1 MKRIQFLVLT
11 AATVASLLVAA
22 CGSNP
27 ATGGKTVVMGSWEG
41 EKKAT
46 AKHHQEIVK
55 ALGLYD
61 DQATQEY
68 VNLVGQRVAR
78 VSDLPNEEFKF
89 FVIDDEAI
97 NAFTTGCC
105 NVYVNRGL
113 LLNINSEAELA
124 GVLGHEI
131 GHITA
136 RHPAKRQTRGMAAQ
150 LGAMAAA
157 ILTGS
162 SAIGQLAN
170 IGASAWMMGYGR
182 ENEME
187 ADRLG
192 MKYMVKAGYNPESI
206 GHVFNMFQAGEK
218 FERQRAAAEGREPR
232 LYHGVFSSHPSP
244 DERAVQAAKGAGN
257 IKDAPPGGWIE
268 RHDEYLTTINGIAYG
283 TSKAQGIV
291 RDNRFY
297 HADMGITVAFPRGWT
312 IENTHDRLLAFT
324 PRKDAMMMIMIDKK
338 PAKQAPREFMLTKL
352 QGQSVFKGEPIT
364 TSEGNEGYAI
374 VARTGSP
381 IDNGAGPVRWAC
393 VYRGESAYI
402 FAGAS
407 RSAMEGVPEIDGL
420 IMSVATTLRGLKP
433 SEFPL
438 AEPYRLKVVRATE
451 KTRLA
456 DYAADMPEDKFKK
469 ETLEL
474 INAMYPNKEPK
485 PGSLFKIVE

>member
-1 MKRIQFLVLT
+1 MKRIRLIPLLIT
-11 AATVASLLVAA
+11 AICVFAA
-22 CGSNP
+22 GCGSDP
-27 ATGGKTVVMGSWEG
+27 STGGKSVGVGGLEG
-41 EKKAT
+41 EKKT
-46 AKHHQEIVK
+46 VQKNHQEIVK

-61 DQATQEY
+61 DQAMQEY
-68 VNLVGQRVAR
+68 VNIVGQRVAL
-78 VSDLPNEEFKF
+78 VSDMPQEEFKF
-89 FVIDDEAI
+89 YVIDDEAI

-113 LLNINSEAELA
+113 LVNLNSEAELA

-131 GHITA
+131 GHVTA
-136 RHPAKRQTRGMAAQ
+136 RHPARRQARGVAAS

-162 SAIGQLAN
+162 NAIGQLAN
-170 IGASAWMMGYGR
+170 IGGQAWMMGYGR

-192 MKYMVKAGYNPESI
+192 LKYMVKAGYDPNSI
-206 GHVFNMFQAGEK
+206 AHVFEMFQAGEK
-218 FERQRAAAEGREPR
+218 FERARATAEGREPR

-244 DERAVQAAKGAGN
+244 DDRAVQAAKGSAN
-257 IKDAPPGGWIE
+257 IKAEPAGGWIE

-283 TSKAQGIV
+283 SSKAQGIV

-312 IENTHDRLLAFT
+312 IENQRDRLLAYT
-324 PRKDAMMMIMIDKK
+324 PKKDAFIQILIDRK
-338 PAKQAPREFMLTKL
+338 PDKQAPREFVLSKL
-352 QGQSVFKGEPIT
+352 KGQSVFKGEPLT
-364 TSEGNEGYAI
+364 ADGNEGYT
-374 VARTGSP
+374 VVTRSGSP
-381 IDNGAGPVRWAC
+381 IDNGLGPVRW
-393 VYRGESAYI
+393 VVMYRGQSAFI

-407 RSAMEGVPEIDGL
+407 RSALDGVPEVDGL
-420 IMSVATTLRGLKP
+420 IKSTALTLRGLKP

-438 AEPYRLKVVRATE
+438 AEPYRIKVVKATD
-451 KTRLA
+451 KTDLS
-456 DYAADMPEDKFKK
+456 DYAGDMPEDKFKK

-485 PGSLFKIVE
+485 SGQLFKIVE

>member
-1 MKRIQFLVLT
+1 MKRTPLIVLC
-11 AATVASLLVAA
+11 VAA
-22 CGSNP
+22 SIVFVAGCASNP
-27 ATGGKTVVMGSWEG
+27 ATGGKNVVMGSMEG
-41 EKKAT
+41 EKKT
-46 AKHHQEIVK
+46 VQKNHQEIVK
-55 ALGLYD
+55 AMGLYD

-68 VNLVGQRVAR
+68 VNVVGNRVAR
-78 VSDLPNEEFKF
+78 ASDLPNEEFKF

-113 LLNINSEAELA
+113 LVNINSEAELA

-136 RHPAKRQTRGMAAQ
+136 RHPARRQTRGMAAS

-162 SAIGQLAN
+162 NAVGQLAN
-170 IGASAWMMGYGR
+170 IGAQAWMMGYGR

-192 MKYMVKAGYNPESI
+192 MKYMTKAGYDPEQI
-206 GHVFNMFQAGEK
+206 GKVFNMFQAGEK
-218 FERQRAAAEGREPR
+218 FERARATAEGREPR

-244 DERAVQAAKGAGN
+244 DERAVQAAKGAAN
-257 IKDAPPGGWIE
+257 IKEAPPGGWLV

-283 TSKAQGIV
+283 SSKAQGVV

-297 HADMGITVAFPRGWT
+297 HADMNFTVAFPRGWT
-312 IENTHDRLLAFT
+312 VDNGHDSLQAHT
-324 PRKDAMMMIMIDKK
+324 PANDAMMMIRMDKK
-338 PAKQAPREFMLTKL
+338 PDKQAPREYLLTKL
-352 QGQSVFKGEPIT
+352 QGQSIFKGEPIT
-364 TSEGNEGYAI
+364 TTEGNEGYAI
-374 VARTGSP
+374 VTRSGSP
-381 IDNGAGPVRWAC
+381 IDNGLGPVRWVA
-393 VYRGESAYI
+393 VYRGQSVFI

-407 RSAMEGVPEIDGL
+407 RSAMNGVPEVDGL
-420 IMSVATTLRGLKP
+420 VMSVATTLRALKP

-438 AEPYRLKVVRATE
+438 AEPYRVKVVKATD
-451 KTRLA
+451 KTRLP
-456 DYAADMPEDKFKK
+456 DYAADMPEAKFKE

-474 INAMYPNKEPK
+474 INAMYPNKKPK
-485 PGSLFKIVE
+485 PGELFKVIE

>member
-1 MKRIQFLVLT
+1 MNRTRLIPLLIT
-11 AATVASLLVAA
+11 AICVFAA
-22 CGSNP
+22 GCGSNP
-27 ATGGKTVVMGSWEG
+27 ATGGKNVVLGSWEG
-41 EKKAT
+41 EKKT
-46 AKHHQEIVK
+46 TQKNHQEIVK

-68 VNLVGQRVAR
+68 VQIVGAR
-78 VSDLPNEEFKF
+78 MALASDLPNEEFKF

-113 LLNINSEAELA
+113 LVNLNSEAELA

-131 GHITA
+131 GHVTA
-136 RHPAKRQTRGMAAQ
+136 RHPARRQTRGMAAS

-162 SAIGQLAN
+162 NAIGQLAN
-170 IGASAWMMGYGR
+170 IGAAAWMSGYGR

-192 MKYMVKAGYNPESI
+192 LKYMVKAGYNPESI
-206 GHVFNMFQAGEK
+206 GKVFNVFQAGEK

-244 DERAVQAAKGAGN
+244 DERAVQAAKGAAN
-257 IKDAPPGGWIE
+257 IKDAPPTGWIE

-283 TSKAQGIV
+283 SSKAQGIV

-312 IENTHDRLLAFT
+312 IENQRDRLLAFT
-324 PRKDAMMMIMIDKK
+324 PKKDAMMQIMIDAK
-338 PAKQAPREFMLTKL
+338 PEKQAPREFLLSKL
-352 QGQSVFKGEPIT
+352 KGQSVFKGEPLT
-364 TSEGNEGYAI
+364 ADGNEGYT
-374 VARTGSP
+374 VVTRSGSP
-381 IDNGAGPVRWAC
+381 IDNGLGPVRW
-393 VYRGESAYI
+393 VVMYRGQSAFI

-407 RSAMEGVPEIDGL
+407 RSALDGVPEVDGL
-420 IMSVATTLRGLKP
+420 IKSTALTLRGLKP

-438 AEPYRLKVVRATE
+438 AEPYRIKVVKATA
-451 KTRLA
+451 KTDLS
-456 DYAADMPEDKFKK
+456 DYAQDMPEDKFKK

-485 PGSLFKIVE
+485 SGQLFKIVE

>member
-1 MKRIQFLVLT
+1 MKRTTLFPLLI
-11 AATVASLLVAA
+11 AATCVFVAGCS
-22 CGSNP
+22 SNP
-27 ATGGKTVVMGSWEG
+27 ATGGKNVVMGSMEG
-41 EKKAT
+41 EKKT
-46 AKHHQEIVK
+46 VQKHHQEIVK

-61 DQATQEY
+61 DQAMQEY
-68 VNLVGQRVAR
+68 VNIVGQRVAL

-89 FVIDDEAI
+89 FVIDDEGI

-113 LLNINSEAELA
+113 LVNINSEAELA

-136 RHPAKRQTRGMAAQ
+136 RHPARRQTRGVAAS

-162 SAIGQLAN
+162 NAIGQLAN
-170 IGASAWMMGYGR
+170 IGGQAWMSGYGR

-192 MKYMVKAGYNPESI
+192 LKYMVKAGYNPESI
-206 GHVFNMFQAGEK
+206 GKVFSVFQAGEK

-244 DERAVQAAKGAGN
+244 DERAVQAAKGAEN
-257 IKDAPPGGWIE
+257 IKDAPPTGWIE

-283 TSKAQGIV
+283 SSKAQGIV

-312 IENTHDRLLAFT
+312 IDNQRDSLIAFT
-324 PRKDAMMMIMIDKK
+324 PKKDAMMQVLVDRK
-338 PAKQAPREFMLTKL
+338 PDKQAPREFLLSRL
-352 QGQSVFKGEPIT
+352 QGQSVFKGEPFT

-374 VARTGSP
+374 V
-381 IDNGAGPVRWAC
+381 
-393 VYRGESAYI
+393 
-402 FAGAS
+402 
-407 RSAMEGVPEIDGL
+407 
-420 IMSVATTLRGLKP
+420 
-433 SEFPL
+433 
-438 AEPYRLKVVRATE
+438 
-451 KTRLA
+451 
-456 DYAADMPEDKFKK
+456 
-469 ETLEL
+469 
-474 INAMYPNKEPK
+474 
-485 PGSLFKIVE
+485 

>member
-1 MKRIQFLVLT
+1 MKRIRFLSVVI
-11 AATVASLLVAA
+11 AATSVFIAG

-27 ATGGKTVVMGSWEG
+27 ATGGKNVVIGSWEG
-41 EKKAT
+41 EKKT
-46 AKHHQEIVK
+46 TQKHHQEIVK

-68 VNLVGQRVAR
+68 VQQIGSRLALA
-78 VSDLPNEEFKF
+78 SDLPNEEFKF
-89 FVIDDEAI
+89 FVIDDENI

-113 LLNINSEAELA
+113 LVHLNSEAELA
-124 GVLGHEI
+124 GVIGHEI

-136 RHPAKRQTRGMAAQ
+136 RHPARRQTRGVAAS

-162 SAIGQLAN
+162 NAIGQLAN
-170 IGASAWMMGYGR
+170 IGAQAWMSGYGR

-192 MKYMVKAGYNPESI
+192 LKYMVKAGYKPESI
-206 GHVFNMFQAGEK
+206 GNVFDMFQAGEK

-244 DERAVQAAKGAGN
+244 DQRAVQAAKGAAN
-257 IKDAPPGGWIE
+257 IKDAPPEGWLE
-268 RHDEYLTTINGIAYG
+268 RRDEYLNTINGIAYG
-283 TSKAQGIV
+283 SSKAQGIV

-297 HADMGITVAFPRGWT
+297 HSEMGITVAFPRGWT
-312 IENTHDRLLAFT
+312 IENMRDRLLAFT
-324 PRKDAMMMIMIDKK
+324 PKKDALMQVMIDAK
-338 PAKQAPREFMLTKL
+338 PEKQAPREFLLSKL
-352 QGQSVFKGEPIT
+352 KGASVFKGEPIT
-364 TSEGNEGYAI
+364 TADGEGYTV
-374 VARTGSP
+374 VARSGSP
-381 IDNGAGPVRWAC
+381 IDNGLGPVRWVV
-393 VYRGESAYI
+393 VYRNQSAFL

-407 RSAMEGVPEIDGL
+407 RSALEGVPEVDGL
-420 IMSVATTLRGLKP
+420 IRSTALTLRGLKP

-438 AEPYRLKVVRATE
+438 AEPYRVKVVKATNA
-451 KTRLA
+451 TQLS
-456 DYAADMPEDKFKK
+456 DYAADMPEDKFKE

-474 INAMYPNKEPK
+474 INAMYPNKRPQ
-485 PGSLFKIVE
+485 PGQLFKIVE

>member
-1 MKRIQFLVLT
+1 MKRTTLFPLLIT
-11 AATVASLLVAA
+11 AICVFAA
-22 CGSNP
+22 GCGSNP
-27 ATGGKTVVMGSWEG
+27 ATGGKNVVLGSWEG
-41 EKKAT
+41 EKKT
-46 AKHHQEIVK
+46 TQKNHQEIVK

-68 VNLVGQRVAR
+68 VQIVGAR
-78 VSDLPNEEFKF
+78 MALASDLPNEEFKF

-113 LLNINSEAELA
+113 LVNLNSEAELA

-131 GHITA
+131 GHVTA
-136 RHPAKRQTRGMAAQ
+136 RHPARRQTRGMAAS

-162 SAIGQLAN
+162 NAIGQLAN
-170 IGASAWMMGYGR
+170 IGAAAWMSGYGR

-192 MKYMVKAGYNPESI
+192 LKYMVKAGYNPESI
-206 GHVFNMFQAGEK
+206 GKVFNVFQAGEK

-244 DERAVQAAKGAGN
+244 DERAVQAAKGAAN
-257 IKDAPPGGWIE
+257 IKDAPPNGWIE

-283 TSKAQGIV
+283 SSKAQGIV

-312 IENTHDRLLAFT
+312 IENQRDRLLAFT
-324 PRKDAMMMIMIDKK
+324 PKKDAMMQIMIDAK
-338 PAKQAPREFMLTKL
+338 PEKQAPREFLLSKL
-352 QGQSVFKGEPIT
+352 KGQSVFKGEPLT
-364 TSEGNEGYAI
+364 ADGNEGYT
-374 VARTGSP
+374 VVTRSGSP
-381 IDNGAGPVRWAC
+381 IDNGLGPVRW
-393 VYRGESAYI
+393 VVMYRGQSAFI

-407 RSAMEGVPEIDGL
+407 RSALDGVPEVDGL
-420 IMSVATTLRGLKP
+420 IKSTALTLRGLKP

-438 AEPYRLKVVRATE
+438 AEPYRIKVVKATA
-451 KTRLA
+451 KTDLS
-456 DYAADMPEDKFKK
+456 DYAQDMPEDKFKK

-474 INAMYPNKEPK
+474 INAMYPNKEPNS
-485 PGSLFKIVE
+485 GQLFKIVE

>member
-1 MKRIQFLVLT
+1 MKRIRLLPLLI
-11 AATVASLLVAA
+11 AASSVFIAG

-27 ATGGKTVVMGSWEG
+27 ATGGKNVVVGTWEG
-41 EKKAT
+41 EKKT
-46 AKHHQEIVK
+46 TQKHHQEIIK
-55 ALGLYD
+55 ALGVYD

-68 VNLVGQRVAR
+68 VQIVGSRVAQA
-78 VSDLPNEEFKF
+78 SDLPNEEFKF
-89 FVIDDEAI
+89 YVIDDEAI

-113 LLNINSEAELA
+113 LVNLNSEAELA

-131 GHITA
+131 GHVTA
-136 RHPAKRQTRGMAAQ
+136 RHPARRQTQGMAAS

-162 SAIGQLAN
+162 NAIGQLAN
-170 IGASAWMMGYGR
+170 IGAQAWMSGYGR

-192 MKYMVKAGYNPESI
+192 LKYMVKAGYNPESI
-206 GHVFNMFQAGEK
+206 GKVFNMFQAGEK

-244 DERAVQAAKGAGN
+244 DQREVQAAKGAAN
-257 IKDAPPGGWIE
+257 IKEEPPGGWIE

-283 TSKAQGIV
+283 SSKAQGIV

-312 IENTHDRLLAFT
+312 IENLRDRIIAFT
-324 PRKDAMMMIMIDKK
+324 PKKDAMMQIMIDAK
-338 PAKQAPREFMLTKL
+338 PEKQAPREFLLSKL
-352 QGQSVFKGEPIT
+352 KGQSVFKGEPLT
-364 TSEGNEGYAI
+364 AADSEGYTV

-381 IDNGAGPVRWAC
+381 IDNGTGPVRWA
-393 VYRGESAYI
+393 VMYRGQSAFI
-402 FAGAS
+402 IAGAS
-407 RSAMEGVPEIDGL
+407 RSALDGVPEVDGL
-420 IMSVATTLRGLKP
+420 IKSTALTLRGLKP

-438 AEPYRLKVVRATE
+438 AEPYRIKVVKAVKGTE
-451 KTRLA
+451 LS
-456 DYAADMPEDKFKK
+456 DYAQDMPEDKFKK

-474 INAMYPNKEPK
+474 INAMYPNKEPP
-485 PGSLFKIVE
+485 PGALFKIVE

>member
-1 MKRIQFLVLT
+1 MKRIQLIVLSLT
-11 AATVASLLVAA
+11 AATIFIVSCA
-22 CGSNP
+22 SNP
-27 ATGGKTVVMGSWEG
+27 ATGGKNVVLGSMDG
-41 EKKAT
+41 EKKT
-46 AKHHQEIVK
+46 VQKHHQEIVK

-68 VNLVGQRVAR
+68 VNVVGQRVAH

-89 FVIDDEAI
+89 FVIDDESI

-131 GHITA
+131 GHVTA
-136 RHPAKRQTRGMAAQ
+136 RHPARRQTRGVAAS

-162 SAIGQLAN
+162 NAIGQLAN
-170 IGASAWMMGYGR
+170 IGAQAWMMGYGR

-192 MKYMVKAGYNPESI
+192 MKYMVKAGYDPESI
-206 GHVFNMFQAGEK
+206 GKVFSMFQAGEK
-218 FERQRAAAEGREPR
+218 FERARAQAEGREPR

-244 DERAVQAAKGAGN
+244 DERAVQAAKGAAN
-257 IKDAPPGGWIE
+257 IKEAPPGGWIV
-268 RHDEYLTTINGIAYG
+268 RHDEYLTMINGIAYG

-312 IENTHDRLLAFT
+312 IQNERDSLLAFT
-324 PRKDAMMMIMIDKK
+324 PTRDAMMKVMIDRK
-338 PAKQAPREFMLTKL
+338 PDKQAPREFMLSKL
-352 QGQSVFKGEPIT
+352 QGASVFKGEPIT
-364 TSEGNEGYAI
+364 STEGNEGYAI
-374 VARTGSP
+374 VTRQGSP
-381 IDNGAGPVRWAC
+381 IDNGPVRWA
-393 VYRGESAYI
+393 VVFRGQSAFI
-402 FAGAS
+402 TAGAS
-407 RSAMEGVPEIDGL
+407 RSALNGVPEIDGL
-420 IMSVATTLRGLKP
+420 VMSVAQTLRGLKP

-438 AEPYRLKVVRATE
+438 AEPYRIKVVKATD
-451 KTRLA
+451 KTNMGE
-456 DYAADMPEDKFKK
+456 YAAEMPEVKFKK

-474 INAMYPNKEPK
+474 INALYPNKK
-485 PGSLFKIVE
+485 PSNGQLFKVVE

>member
-1 MKRIQFLVLT
+1 MKRT
-11 AATVASLLVAA
+11 SLLIYVIAA
-22 CGSNP
+22 SCLLAAGCASNP
-27 ATGGKTVVMGSWEG
+27 ATGGKNVVVGSMDG
-41 EKKAT
+41 EKKT
-46 AKHHQEIVK
+46 VQKYHKEMEK
-55 ALGLYD
+55 AGAFYD

-68 VNLVGQRVAR
+68 VNIVGQRVAR

-89 FVIDDEAI
+89 YVIDDDAI

-113 LLNINSEAELA
+113 LVNLNSEAELA

-136 RHPAKRQTRGMAAQ
+136 RHPARRQARGVAAS

-162 SAIGQLAN
+162 NAVGQLAN
-170 IGASAWMMGYGR
+170 IGGQAWMMGYGR

-192 MKYMVKAGYNPESI
+192 MKYMVKAGYDPESI
-206 GHVFNMFQAGEK
+206 GKVFTMFQAGEK
-218 FERQRAAAEGREPR
+218 FERERARAEGREPR

-257 IKDAPPGGWIE
+257 IKDAPPEGWIE

-283 TSKAQGIV
+283 SSKAQGVV

-312 IENTHDRLLAFT
+312 IENQRDRLLAFT
-324 PRKDAMMMIMIDKK
+324 PTKDAVIQVLIDRK
-338 PAKQAPREFMLTKL
+338 PEKQAPREFLLTKL
-352 QGQSVFKGEPIT
+352 QGASVFKGEPLT
-364 TSEGNEGYAI
+364 VDGNEGYAI
-374 VARTGSP
+374 VARSGSP
-381 IDNGAGPVRWAC
+381 IDNGLGPVRWVAI
-393 VYRGESAYI
+393 YRGQSVYI

-407 RSAMEGVPEIDGL
+407 RSAMNGVPETDGL
-420 IMSVATTLRGLKP
+420 IMSVAQGLRGLKP

-438 AEPYRLKVVRATE
+438 AEPYRIKVVKATAQT
-451 KTRLA
+451 KLS

-474 INAMYPNKEPK
+474 INAMYPNKK
-485 PGSLFKIVE
+485 PQSGQLFKIVE

>member
-1 MKRIQFLVLT
+1 MKRIQLLVLCLS
-11 AATVASLLVAA
+11 ASGVFLSSCA
-22 CGSNP
+22 SNP
-27 ATGGKTVVMGSWEG
+27 ATGGKNVVMGTMEG
-41 EKKAT
+41 EKKT
-46 AKHHQEIVK
+46 TQKHHQEIIK

-68 VNLVGQRVAR
+68 VNIVGNRVAR

-105 NVYVNRGL
+105 NVYINRGL
-113 LLNINSEAELA
+113 LVNINSEAELA

-136 RHPAKRQTRGMAAQ
+136 RHPARRQTRGVAAS

-162 SAIGQLAN
+162 NAIGQLAN
-170 IGASAWMMGYGR
+170 IGAQAWMMGYGR

-192 MKYMVKAGYNPESI
+192 MKYMTKAGYDPSQI
-206 GHVFNMFQAGEK
+206 TKVFNMFQAGEK

-244 DERAVQAAKGAGN
+244 DERAVQAAKGAAN
-257 IKDAPPGGWIE
+257 IKEAPPGGWLV

-297 HADMGITVAFPRGWT
+297 HADMGIT
-312 IENTHDRLLAFT
+312 
-324 PRKDAMMMIMIDKK
+324 
-338 PAKQAPREFMLTKL
+338 
-352 QGQSVFKGEPIT
+352 
-364 TSEGNEGYAI
+364 
-374 VARTGSP
+374 
-381 IDNGAGPVRWAC
+381 
-393 VYRGESAYI
+393 
-402 FAGAS
+402 
-407 RSAMEGVPEIDGL
+407 
-420 IMSVATTLRGLKP
+420 
-433 SEFPL
+433 
-438 AEPYRLKVVRATE
+438 
-451 KTRLA
+451 
-456 DYAADMPEDKFKK
+456 
-469 ETLEL
+469 
-474 INAMYPNKEPK
+474 
-485 PGSLFKIVE
+485 

>member
-1 MKRIQFLVLT
+1 MKRSHLIALCL
-11 AATVASLLVAA
+11 AATGVFAA
-22 CGSNP
+22 GCASNP
-27 ATGGKTVVMGSWEG
+27 ATGGKNVVLGSMDG
-41 EKKAT
+41 EKKT
-46 AKHHQEIVK
+46 VQKNHQEIVK

-68 VNLVGQRVAR
+68 VNVVGNRVAK
-78 VSDLPNEEFKF
+78 VSDLPAEEFKF

-105 NVYVNRGL
+105 NVYINRGL
-113 LLNINSEAELA
+113 LVNVNSEAELA

-136 RHPAKRQTRGMAAQ
+136 RHPARRQTRGVAAS

-162 SAIGQLAN
+162 NAIGQLAN
-170 IGASAWMMGYGR
+170 IGAQAWMMGYGR

-192 MKYMVKAGYNPESI
+192 MKYMTKAGYDPGQI
-206 GHVFNMFQAGEK
+206 GKVCSMFQSGEK

-244 DERAVQAAKGAGN
+244 DERAVQAAKGSAN
-257 IKDAPPGGWIE
+257 IKDSPPGGWLV

-283 TSKAQGIV
+283 SSKAQGIV

-312 IENTHDRLLAFT
+312 IENQRDRLIAFT
-324 PRKDAMMMIMIDKK
+324 PKRDAFMQILIDRKPD
-338 PAKQAPREFMLTKL
+338 KQAPREFLLTKL
-352 QGQSVFKGEPIT
+352 KGASVFKGEPIT
-364 TSEGNEGYAI
+364 STEGNEGYAI
-374 VARTGSP
+374 VTRAGSP
-381 IDNGAGPVRWAC
+381 IDNGPVRWTA
-393 VYRGESAYI
+393 VYRGQSV
-402 FAGAS
+402 FVTAGAS
-407 RSAMEGVPEIDGL
+407 RSALNGVPEIDGL
-420 IMSVATTLRGLKP
+420 VMSVAQTLRGLKP

-438 AEPYRLKVVRATE
+438 AEPYRLKVVKATD
-451 KTRLA
+451 KTSLS
-456 DYAADMPEDKFKK
+456 DYAADMPEDRFKK

-474 INAMYPNKEPK
+474 INAMYPNKK
-485 PGSLFKIVE
+485 PPPGQLFKIVE

>member
-1 MKRIQFLVLT
+1 MKFIRLFP
-11 AATVASLLVAA
+11 LLVAA
-22 CGSNP
+22 GCVLVNGCGSNP
-27 ATGGKTVVMGSWEG
+27 ATGGKNVVIGSWEG
-41 EKKAT
+41 EKKT
-46 AKHHQEIVK
+46 TQKHHQEIVK

-68 VNLVGQRVAR
+68 VNIVGQRLAHS
-78 VSDLPNEEFKF
+78 SDLPNEEFKF

-113 LLNINSEAELA
+113 LVNLNSEAELA

-136 RHPAKRQTRGMAAQ
+136 RHPARRQTRGVAAS

-162 SAIGQLAN
+162 NAIGQLAN
-170 IGASAWMMGYGR
+170 IGAPAWMMGYGR
-182 ENEME
+182 DNEME

-192 MKYMVKAGYNPESI
+192 LKYMMKAGYNPNSI
-206 GHVFNMFQAGEK
+206 GNVFTMFQAGEK
-218 FERQRAAAEGREPR
+218 FERQRAAEEGREPR

-244 DERAVQAAKGAGN
+244 DERAVQAAKGAAN
-257 IKDAPPGGWIE
+257 IKEVPPEGWLE
-268 RHDEYLTTINGIAYG
+268 RHDEYLTVLNGIAYG
-283 TSKAQGIV
+283 SSKAQGVV

-312 IENTHDRLLAFT
+312 IENARDRLIAFT
-324 PRKDAMMMIMIDKK
+324 PKKDAIMQIMIEAK
-338 PAKQAPREFMLTKL
+338 PDKQAPREFLLTKL
-352 QGQSVFKGEPIT
+352 KGQSTFKGEPFT
-364 TSEGNEGYAI
+364 TADGEGYMI

-381 IDNGAGPVRWAC
+381 IDRGLGPVRWA
-393 VYRGESAYI
+393 VIYRGQSAFI

-407 RSAMEGVPEIDGL
+407 RSALDGVPEVDGL
-420 IMSVATTLRGLKP
+420 IKSTAQTLRGLKP

-438 AEPYRLKVVRATE
+438 AEPYRIKVVKATDAT
-451 KTRLA
+451 KLT
-456 DYAADMPEDKFKK
+456 DYAADMPEEKFKR

-474 INAMYPNKEPK
+474 INAMYPNKRPK
-485 PGSLFKIVE
+485 AGQLFKIVE

>member
-1 MKRIQFLVLT
+1 MKRSNLIALCL
-11 AATVASLLVAA
+11 AAVAA
-22 CGSNP
+22 FTAGCASNP
-27 ATGGKTVVMGSWEG
+27 ATGGKNVVLGSMDG
-41 EKKAT
+41 EKKT
-46 AKHHQEIVK
+46 VQKHHQEIVK

-61 DQATQEY
+61 NQAMQEY
-68 VNLVGQRVAR
+68 VNLVGQRLAQA
-78 VSDLPNEEFKF
+78 SDLPNEEFKF

-105 NVYVNRGL
+105 NVYINRGL
-113 LLNINSEAELA
+113 LVSVNSEAELA

-136 RHPAKRQTRGMAAQ
+136 RHPARRQTRGVAAS

-162 SAIGQLAN
+162 NAIGQLAN
-170 IGASAWMMGYGR
+170 IGAQAWIMGYGR

-192 MKYMVKAGYNPESI
+192 MKYMVKAGYNPEHI
-206 GHVFNMFQAGEK
+206 KHVFEMFQAGEK

-244 DERAVQAAKGAGN
+244 DQRAIQAAKGAAN
-257 IKDAPPGGWIE
+257 ITDKPPGGWID
-268 RHDEYLTTINGIAYG
+268 RRDEYLQTINGITYG
-283 TSKAQGIV
+283 TSKAQGVV

-297 HADMGITVAFPRGWT
+297 HADMGITVAFPRAWT
-312 IENTHDRLLAFT
+312 IENQRDRLIAFT
-324 PRKDAMMMIMIDKK
+324 PKKDAIMQIMVDRK
-338 PAKQAPREFMLTKL
+338 PDKQAPREFLLTKL
-352 QGQSVFKGEPIT
+352 RGQSVFKGESFT
-364 TSEGNEGYAI
+364 TGEGNEGYAV

-381 IDNGAGPVRWAC
+381 IDNGQGPVRWAA
-393 VYRGESAYI
+393 VYRGDSVYI

-407 RSAMEGVPEIDGL
+407 RSAMNGVPEIDGL
-420 IMSVATTLRGLKP
+420 VMSVANTLRSLRP

-438 AEPYRLKVVRATE
+438 AEPYRIKVVRATE
-451 KTRLA
+451 QTRLA
-456 DYAADMPEDKFKK
+456 DYAADMPEREFKK

-474 INAMYPNKEPK
+474 INALYPNKQPK
-485 PGSLFKIVE
+485 PGQLFKIVE

>member
-1 MKRIQFLVLT
+1 MMKRMRPFLVLV
-11 AATVASLLVAA
+11 AATSLLLTGCV
-22 CGSNP
+22 SNP
-27 ATGGKTVVMGSWEG
+27 ATGGKSVGVGGMDG
-41 EKKAT
+41 EKKT
-46 AKHHQEIVK
+46 VQKHHQEIVK

-68 VNLVGQRVAR
+68 VNQVGLKVAR
-78 VSDLPNEEFKF
+78 VSDLPAEEFKF

-113 LLNINSEAELA
+113 LVSLNSEAELA

-131 GHITA
+131 GHVTA
-136 RHPAKRQTRGMAAQ
+136 RHPARRQARGVAAS

-162 SAIGQLAN
+162 NAIGQLAN
-170 IGASAWMMGYGR
+170 IGAQAWMMGYGR

-192 MKYMVKAGYNPESI
+192 MKYMTKAGYNPESI
-206 GHVFNMFQAGEK
+206 GAVFDMFKSGEK

-244 DERAVQAAKGAGN
+244 DQRAVQAAKGAAN
-257 IKDAPPGGWIE
+257 VKDAPPEGWVV
-268 RHDEYLTTINGIAYG
+268 RHDEYLTTLNGIAYG
-283 TSKAQGIV
+283 SSKAQGIV

-297 HADMGITVAFPRGWT
+297 HADMNITLAFPRGWT
-312 IENTHDRLLAFT
+312 IDNMRDRLIAFT
-324 PRKDAMMMIMIDKK
+324 PKKDAVMQVMIDAK
-338 PAKQAPREFMLTKL
+338 PDKQAPREFLLTKL
-352 QGQSVFKGEPIT
+352 KGASTMKGEPLT
-364 TSEGNEGYAI
+364 VNGDDGYTI
-374 VARTGSP
+374 VTRSGSP
-381 IDNGAGPVRWAC
+381 IDNGLGPVRWAV
-393 VYRGESAYI
+393 VYHGQSAYI

-407 RSAMEGVPEIDGL
+407 RSAMNGVPEVDGL
-420 IMSVATTLRGLKP
+420 ILATTSTLRSLRA

-438 AEPYRLKVVRATE
+438 AEPYRIKVVKATD
-451 KTRLA
+451 KTRLN
-456 DYAADMPEDKFKK
+456 DYASDMPEDKFKK

-474 INAMYPNKEPK
+474 INALYPNKAPV
-485 PGSLFKIVE
+485 PGQLFKVVE

>member
-1 MKRIQFLVLT
+1 MKRTEFLALSI
-11 AATVASLLVAA
+11 AATCVFIAGCA
-22 CGSNP
+22 SNP
-27 ATGGKTVVMGSWEG
+27 ATGGKNVVMGSMEG
-41 EKKAT
+41 EKKT
-46 AKHHQEIVK
+46 VQKHHQEIVK

-68 VNLVGQRVAR
+68 VNVVGQRVAQA
-78 VSDLPNEEFKF
+78 SDMPEEEFKF

-105 NVYVNRGL
+105 NVYINRGL
-113 LLNINSEAELA
+113 LINVNSEAELA

-136 RHPAKRQTRGMAAQ
+136 RHPARRQTRGVAAS

-162 SAIGQLAN
+162 NAIGQLAN
-170 IGASAWMMGYGR
+170 IGAQAWVSGYGR

-192 MKYMVKAGYNPESI
+192 MKYMVRAGYDPEQI
-206 GHVFNMFQAGEK
+206 GKVFNMFQAGEK

-244 DERAVQAAKGAGN
+244 DERAVQAAKGAAN
-257 IKDAPPGGWIE
+257 ISDAPPGGWLV
-268 RHDEYLTTINGIAYG
+268 RRDEYLNTINGIAYG
-283 TSKAQGIV
+283 SSKAQGIV

-312 IENTHDRLLAFT
+312 IENNRDSLLAFT
-324 PRKDAMMMIMIDKK
+324 PTRDAMMKIMIDRK
-338 PAKQAPREFMLTKL
+338 PDKQAPREFLLSKL
-352 QGQSVFKGEPIT
+352 GGYSIGKGEPIT
-364 TSEGNEGYAI
+364 SSEGNEGYSI
-374 VARTGSP
+374 VTRNGSP
-381 IDNGAGPVRWAC
+381 IDGGAGPVRWT
-393 VYRGESAYI
+393 VIYRGQSAYI
-402 FAGAS
+402 TAGAS
-407 RSAMEGVPEIDGL
+407 RSAVNGVPEVDGL
-420 IMSVATTLRGLKP
+420 IMSVAETLRGLKP

-438 AEPYRLKVVRATE
+438 AEPYRVKVVKATD
-451 KTRLA
+451 KTSLNE
-456 DYAADMPEDKFKK
+456 YAREMPENKFKK

-474 INAMYPNKEPK
+474 INAMYPNKRPA
-485 PGSLFKIVE
+485 PGQLFKIVE

>member
-1 MKRIQFLVLT
+1 MKRIQLIVLSLT
-11 AATVASLLVAA
+11 AATIFIVSCA
-22 CGSNP
+22 SNP
-27 ATGGKTVVMGSWEG
+27 ATGGKNVVLGSMDG
-41 EKKAT
+41 EKKT
-46 AKHHQEIVK
+46 VQKHHQEIVK

-68 VNLVGQRVAR
+68 VNVVGQRVAH

-89 FVIDDEAI
+89 FVIDDESI

-131 GHITA
+131 GHVTA
-136 RHPAKRQTRGMAAQ
+136 RHPARRQTRGVAAS

-162 SAIGQLAN
+162 NAIGQLAN
-170 IGASAWMMGYGR
+170 IGAQAWMMGYGR

-192 MKYMVKAGYNPESI
+192 MKYMVKAGYDPESI
-206 GHVFNMFQAGEK
+206 GKVFSMFQAGEK
-218 FERQRAAAEGREPR
+218 FERARAQAEGREPR

-244 DERAVQAAKGAGN
+244 DERAVQAAKGAAN
-257 IKDAPPGGWIE
+257 IKEAPPGGWIV
-268 RHDEYLTTINGIAYG
+268 RHDEYLTMINGIAYG

-312 IENTHDRLLAFT
+312 IQNERDSLLAFT
-324 PRKDAMMMIMIDKK
+324 PTRDAMMKVMIDRK
-338 PAKQAPREFMLTKL
+338 PDKQAPREFLLSKL
-352 QGQSVFKGEPIT
+352 QGASVFKGEPIT
-364 TSEGNEGYAI
+364 STEGNEGYAI
-374 VARTGSP
+374 VTRQGSP
-381 IDNGAGPVRWAC
+381 IDNGPVRWA
-393 VYRGESAYI
+393 VVFRGQSAFI
-402 FAGAS
+402 TAGAS
-407 RSAMEGVPEIDGL
+407 RSALNGVPEIDGL
-420 IMSVATTLRGLKP
+420 VMSVAQTLRGLKP

-438 AEPYRLKVVRATE
+438 AEPYRIKVVKATD
-451 KTRLA
+451 KTNMGE
-456 DYAADMPEDKFKK
+456 YAAEMPEVKFKK

-474 INAMYPNKEPK
+474 INALYPNKK
-485 PGSLFKIVE
+485 PSNGQLFKVVE

>member
-1 MKRIQFLVLT
+1 MKRS
-11 AATVASLLVAA
+11 SLIALCVAA
-22 CGSNP
+22 AASCFVGCASNP
-27 ATGGKTVVMGSWEG
+27 ATGGKNVVMGSMDG
-41 EKKAT
+41 EKKT
-46 AKHHQEIVK
+46 VQKHHQEIVK

-61 DQATQEY
+61 DQAVQEY
-68 VNLVGQRVAR
+68 VNVVGQRVAK
-78 VSDLPNEEFKF
+78 VSDLPSEEFKF
-89 FVIDDEAI
+89 FVIDDESI

-131 GHITA
+131 GHVTA
-136 RHPAKRQTRGMAAQ
+136 RHPARRQTRGVAAS

-162 SAIGQLAN
+162 NAIGQLAN
-170 IGASAWMMGYGR
+170 IGAQAWMQGYGR

-192 MKYMVKAGYNPESI
+192 MKYMTKAGYDPEQI
-206 GHVFNMFQAGEK
+206 GKVFNMFQAGEK

-244 DERAVQAAKGAGN
+244 DERAVQAAKGAAN
-257 IKDAPPGGWIE
+257 IKDAPPGGWLV

-312 IENTHDRLLAFT
+312 IDNQRDSLIAFT
-324 PRKDAMMMIMIDKK
+324 PKRDAMMKVLVDRK
-338 PAKQAPREFMLTKL
+338 PDKQAPREFLLSKL
-352 QGQSVFKGEPIT
+352 QGQSVFKGEPFT
-364 TSEGNEGYAI
+364 SSEGNEGYAI
-374 VARTGSP
+374 VTRGGSP
-381 IDNGAGPVRWAC
+381 INNGPVRWAA
-393 VYRGESAYI
+393 VYRGQSVFI
-402 FAGAS
+402 IAGAS
-407 RSAMEGVPEIDGL
+407 RSALNGVPEIDGL
-420 IMSVATTLRGLKP
+420 VMSVAQTLRGLRP
-433 SEFPL
+433 AEFPL
-438 AEPYRLKVVRATE
+438 AEPYRIKVVKATD
-451 KTRLA
+451 KTSLS
-456 DYAADMPEDKFKK
+456 DYAADMPEDRYKK

-474 INAMYPNKEPK
+474 INAMYPNKK
-485 PGSLFKIVE
+485 PPPGTLFKIVE

>member
-1 MKRIQFLVLT
+1 MKRIQLIVLSLT
-11 AATVASLLVAA
+11 AATIFIVSCA
-22 CGSNP
+22 SNP
-27 ATGGKTVVMGSWEG
+27 ATGGKNVVLGSMDG
-41 EKKAT
+41 EKKT
-46 AKHHQEIVK
+46 VQKHHQEIVK

-68 VNLVGQRVAR
+68 VNVVGQRVAH

-89 FVIDDEAI
+89 FVIDDESI

-131 GHITA
+131 GHVTA
-136 RHPAKRQTRGMAAQ
+136 RHPARRQTRGVAAS

-162 SAIGQLAN
+162 NAIGQLAN
-170 IGASAWMMGYGR
+170 IGAQAWMMGYGR

-192 MKYMVKAGYNPESI
+192 MKYMVKAGYDPESI
-206 GHVFNMFQAGEK
+206 GKVFSMFQAGEK
-218 FERQRAAAEGREPR
+218 FERARAQAEGREPR

-244 DERAVQAAKGAGN
+244 DEREVQAAKGAAN
-257 IKDAPPGGWIE
+257 IKEAPPGGWIV
-268 RHDEYLTTINGIAYG
+268 RHDEYLTMINGIAYG

-312 IENTHDRLLAFT
+312 IQNERDSLLAFT
-324 PRKDAMMMIMIDKK
+324 PTRDAMMKVMIDRK
-338 PAKQAPREFMLTKL
+338 PDKQAPREFLLSKL
-352 QGQSVFKGEPIT
+352 QGASVFKGEPIT
-364 TSEGNEGYAI
+364 STEGNEGYAI
-374 VARTGSP
+374 VTRQGSP
-381 IDNGAGPVRWAC
+381 IDNGPVRWA
-393 VYRGESAYI
+393 VVFRGQSAFI
-402 FAGAS
+402 TAGAS
-407 RSAMEGVPEIDGL
+407 RSALNGVPEIDGL
-420 IMSVATTLRGLKP
+420 VMSVAQTLRGLKP

-438 AEPYRLKVVRATE
+438 AEPYRIKVVKATD
-451 KTRLA
+451 KTNMGE
-456 DYAADMPEDKFKK
+456 YAAEMPEVKFKK

-474 INAMYPNKEPK
+474 INALYPNKK
-485 PGSLFKIVE
+485 PSNGQLFKVVE

>member
-1 MKRIQFLVLT
+1 
-11 AATVASLLVAA
+11 
-22 CGSNP
+22 
-27 ATGGKTVVMGSWEG
+27 MGSWEG
-41 EKKAT
+41 EKKT
-46 AKHHQEIVK
+46 TQKHHQEIVK

-68 VNLVGQRVAR
+68 VSIVGQRLAL

-89 FVIDDEAI
+89 FVIDDEGI

-113 LLNINSEAELA
+113 LVNLNSEAELA

-136 RHPAKRQTRGMAAQ
+136 RHPARRQTRGMAAS

-162 SAIGQLAN
+162 NAIGQLAN
-170 IGASAWMMGYGR
+170 IGAQAWMMGYGR

-206 GHVFNMFQAGEK
+206 GGVFTMFQAGEK

-232 LYHGVFSSHPSP
+232 LYHGVFSSHPTP
-244 DERAVQAAKGAGN
+244 DARAVQAAKGAAN
-257 IKDAPPGGWIE
+257 IKDTPPEGWLE
-268 RHDEYLTTINGIAYG
+268 RHDEYLTVINGIAYG
-283 TSKAQGIV
+283 TSKAQGVV

-312 IENTHDRLLAFT
+312 IENQRDRLLAFT
-324 PRKDAMMMIMIDKK
+324 PKKDAIMQIMIDAK
-338 PAKQAPREFMLTKL
+338 PDKQAPREFLLTKL
-352 QGQSVFKGEPIT
+352 KGQSTFKGEPFT
-364 TSEGNEGYAI
+364 TADGEGYMI

-381 IDNGAGPVRWAC
+381 IDNGTGPVRWA
-393 VYRGESAYI
+393 VIYRGQSAFI

-407 RSAMEGVPEIDGL
+407 RSALDGVPEVDGL
-420 IMSVATTLRGLKP
+420 IKSTAQTLRGLKP

-438 AEPYRLKVVRATE
+438 AEPYRIKVVKATDGT
-451 KTRLA
+451 KLS
-456 DYAADMPEDKFKK
+456 DYASDMPEEKFKK

-474 INAMYPNKEPK
+474 INAMYPNKRPK
-485 PGSLFKIVE
+485 AGQLFKIVE

>member
-1 MKRIQFLVLT
+1 MKRTTLIPLLIT
-11 AATVASLLVAA
+11 AICVFAA
-22 CGSNP
+22 GCGSNP
-27 ATGGKTVVMGSWEG
+27 ATGGKNVVLGSWEG
-41 EKKAT
+41 EKKT
-46 AKHHQEIVK
+46 TQKNHQEIVK

-68 VNLVGQRVAR
+68 VQIVGAR
-78 VSDLPNEEFKF
+78 MALASDLPNEEFKF
-89 FVIDDEAI
+89 FVIDDEGI

-113 LLNINSEAELA
+113 LVNLNSEAELA

-131 GHITA
+131 GHVTA
-136 RHPAKRQTRGMAAQ
+136 RHPARRQTRGMAAS

-162 SAIGQLAN
+162 NAIGQLAN
-170 IGASAWMMGYGR
+170 IGAAAWMSGYGR

-192 MKYMVKAGYNPESI
+192 LKYMVKAGYNPESI
-206 GHVFNMFQAGEK
+206 GKVFNVFQAGEK

-244 DERAVQAAKGAGN
+244 DERAVQAAKGAAN
-257 IKDAPPGGWIE
+257 IKEAPPTGWIE

-283 TSKAQGIV
+283 SSKAQGIV

-312 IENTHDRLLAFT
+312 IDNMRDRLIAFT
-324 PRKDAMMMIMIDKK
+324 PKKDAMMQIMIDAK
-338 PAKQAPREFMLTKL
+338 PEKQAPREFLLSKL
-352 QGQSVFKGEPIT
+352 KGQSVFKGEPLT
-364 TSEGNEGYAI
+364 ADGNEGYT
-374 VARTGSP
+374 VVTRSGSP
-381 IDNGAGPVRWAC
+381 IDNGLGPVRW
-393 VYRGESAYI
+393 VVMYRGQSAFI

-407 RSAMEGVPEIDGL
+407 RSALDGVPEVDGL
-420 IMSVATTLRGLKP
+420 IKSTALTLRGLKP

-438 AEPYRLKVVRATE
+438 AEPYRIKVVKAT
-451 KTRLA
+451 KQTQLS
-456 DYAADMPEDKFKK
+456 DYAQDMPEDKFKK

-474 INAMYPNKEPK
+474 INAMYPNKEPNS
-485 PGSLFKIVE
+485 GQLFKIVE

>member
-1 MKRIQFLVLT
+1 MNRIRLIPLFIT
-11 AATVASLLVAA
+11 ALCVFAA
-22 CGSNP
+22 GCGSNP
-27 ATGGKTVVMGSWEG
+27 ATGGKNVVLGSWEG
-41 EKKAT
+41 EKKT
-46 AKHHQEIVK
+46 TQKNHQEIVK
-55 ALGLYD
+55 AMGLYD

-68 VNLVGQRVAR
+68 VQIVGAR
-78 VSDLPNEEFKF
+78 MALASDLPNEEFKF
-89 FVIDDEAI
+89 YVIDDEAI

-113 LLNINSEAELA
+113 LVNLNSEAELA

-131 GHITA
+131 GHVTA
-136 RHPAKRQTRGMAAQ
+136 RHPARRQTRGMAAS

-162 SAIGQLAN
+162 NAIGQLAN
-170 IGASAWMMGYGR
+170 IGAAAWMSGYGR

-192 MKYMVKAGYNPESI
+192 LKYMVKAGYNPESI
-206 GHVFNMFQAGEK
+206 GKVFNVFQAGEK

-244 DERAVQAAKGAGN
+244 DERAVQAAKGAAN
-257 IKDAPPGGWIE
+257 IKDAPPNGWIE

-283 TSKAQGIV
+283 SSKAQGIV

-297 HADMGITVAFPRGWT
+297 HADMGITLAFPRGWT
-312 IENTHDRLLAFT
+312 IENGRTQLGAKT
-324 PRKDAMMMIMIDKK
+324 PKNDALMVVMIDAK
-338 PAKQAPREFMLTKL
+338 PEKQAPREFLLSKL
-352 QGQSVFKGEPIT
+352 KGQSVFKGEPLT
-364 TSEGNEGYAI
+364 ADGNEGYAI
-374 VARTGSP
+374 VSRTGSP
-381 IDNGAGPVRWAC
+381 IDNGPVRW
-393 VYRGESAYI
+393 VVMYRGKSAFI

-407 RSAMEGVPEIDGL
+407 RSALDGVPEVDGL
-420 IMSVATTLRGLKP
+420 IKSTALTLRGLKP

-438 AEPYRLKVVRATE
+438 AEPYRVKVVKATD
-451 KTRLA
+451 KTDLSA
-456 DYAADMPEDKFKK
+456 YAQDMPEDKFKK

-485 PGSLFKIVE
+485 SGQLFKIVE